1 MQGLA
6 TPAAIPFASGAG
18 GCFASGVFGASS
30 KQGIAAGLV
39 FAVFLWGA
47 NNSGVKILVQEW
59 PPVFVGATRFLCAG
73 LLLLALLRWTNWLGR
88 TTPVGAE
95 LSRRLW
101 RRGALSLA
109 IYIVIFNWALKTTA
123 VSHVALYL
131 GTAPVWALLWEG
143 VAGKSRRRLAR
154 GYAAAALALTGV
166 LVLFWPA
173 LWASP
178 ASALGELLGLASS
191 VLWTLYG
198 RQCRA
203 IGTRLSGAEITAH
216 TMWRAGVLLLP
227 VAALE
232 VFLRGGL
239 AWRWELV
246 AVQSM
251 CIIAGGV
258 VAYSLWANA
267 LRHWQTSEVY
277 LFNNLIPLSSTLWAH
292 AWLKEPITPTFWV
305 AMLLIVSGVL
315 VGQANWLRLF
325 GSRWLPTE

>member
-1 MQGLA
+1 M
-6 TPAAIPFASGAG
+6 
-18 GCFASGVFGASS
+18 FGARS

-47 NNSGVKILVQEW
+47 NNSGVKILVHDW

-73 LLLLALLRWTNWLGR
+73 LLLLALLHGTDWLGR
-88 TTPVGAE
+88 TTPVDAD
-95 LSRRLW
+95 LNRRLW
-101 RRGALSLA
+101 LRGGLSLA
-109 IYIVIFNWALKTTA
+109 IYIVVFNWAVKTTA

-131 GTAPVWALLWEG
+131 GAAPVWALLWEG
-143 VAGKSRRRLAR
+143 FAGHSRRDLAR
-154 GYAAAALALTGV
+154 RYAAAALALTGV

-173 LWASP
+173 LRASP
-178 ASALGELLGLASS
+178 ASAPGEVLGLASS

-203 IGTRLSGAEITAH
+203 VGSQLSGAEITAH

-227 VAALE
+227 VAAIE
-232 VFLRGGL
+232 VILRGGL

-251 CIIAGGV
+251 CIVAGGV
-258 VAYSLWANA
+258 IAFSLWANA

-292 AWLKEPITPTFWV
+292 AWLKEPVTPTFWV

-315 VGQANWLRLF
+315 VGQANWQRLF
-325 GSRWLPTE
+325 GERWLPTE